1 MAGMAEGVRMLL
13 VGVVFPLWVGAGLA
27 DWACHRA
34 SAIERTSGLQENLI
48 HWLLFLQM
56 GLGVLAAL
64 FLEPTAA
71 ALLLMACVVLLHETT
86 VYLELRYTVAR
97 REVRPIEQVVH
108 SLMEMLPLVALAL
121 LTALHWDQ
129 LRDPQWGLGLRQVP
143 LPAAGLALGALAVA
157 VFNAL
162 PLAEETLRCVRWR
175 ASSTRPHPA
184 PR

>member
-1 MAGMAEGVRMLL
+1 MARMAEGVRMLL

-27 DWACHRA
+27 DWACHRT
-34 SAIERTSGLQENLI
+34 SAIERTSGLRENLV

-64 FLEPTAA
+64 FLQPTAA
-71 ALLLMACVVLLHETT
+71 ALLLMAFVVLLHEAT

-108 SLMEMLPLVALAL
+108 SLMEMLPVVAVALL
-121 LTALHWDQ
+121 MALHWDQ
-129 LRDPQWGLGLRQVP
+129 LRDPQWVLRMRQAP
-143 LPAAGLALGALAVA
+143 LPAAWLALGALAVA
-157 VFNAL
+157 VFNAV
-162 PLAEETLRCVRWR
+162 PLAEETVRCARWR
-175 ASSTRPHPA
+175 ARNTRPHPA